1 MRSVP
6 GSHSVG
12 GWLLVA
18 FLLPVTAAHAQPAA
32 GASPRERVDRA
43 FERNAPAVGEP
54 LPDIAAYDADGG
66 VFRLSSLKGRPAV
79 LVFGCLT

>member
-1 MRSVP
+1 MRSVS
-6 GSHSVG
+6 GIYRVG
-12 GWLLVA
+12 GCLLLA
-18 FLLPVTAAHAQPAA
+18 SLLATAAHGQPAA
-32 GASPRERVDRA
+32 GESPRERVDRA

>member
-1 MRSVP
+1 MRGVSGIYRAGVC
-6 GSHSVG
+6 
-12 GWLLVA
+12 LL
-18 FLLPVTAAHAQPAA
+18 FTSLLAVTAAQGQPPA